1 MVEIIK
7 PDVTPNNPNTLELNR
22 QHSRKDRSASLH
34 PGAVFQSNK
43 LGAVVNEKRNK
54 LVHRNTNATITI
66 DKGHDDSTQQKNR
79 NLRRQHKSVDI
90 IHSEDDENENGTLLA
105 NPNRQHHVHL
115 PKFSLSPPDQ
125 KVWSYIFKF
134 ILEYI
139 LFNAASLYDN
149 MA

>member
-66 DKGHDDSTQQKNR
+66 DKVRDDSTQQKNR

-125 KVWSYIFKF
+125 KVWPHIFMI

-139 LFNAASLYDN
+139 FSLGIFI
-149 MA
+149 

>member
-7 PDVTPNNPNTLELNR
+7 SDVTPNTLNTSELNR

-54 LVHRNTNATITI
+54 LIHRNTNATITI

-105 NPNRQHHVHL
+105 SPNRQQPVHL

-125 KVWSYIFKF
+125 KVWSYYLFII
-134 ILEYI
+134 ILEYYMI
-139 LFNAASLYDN
+139 Q
-149 MA
+149 

>member
-1 MVEIIK
+1 MLEIAILH
-7 PDVTPNNPNTLELNR
+7 TLNTSDLDR

-54 LVHRNTNATITI
+54 LIHRNTNAVITI
-66 DKGHDDSTQQKNR
+66 DKRHDDCTQQKSR

-125 KVWSYIFKF
+125 KVWSHIFII

-139 LFNAASLYDN
+139 FLYDDSCIWS
-149 MA
+149 